1 MGRKYLELE
10 RFFFS
15 KRFLKKYYII
25 KAQNGDAAR
34 LVKVLAELHL
44 AHGYRYFAPLGRTDF
59 LSCQSGRFLLSFR

>member
-44 AHGYRYFAPLGRTDF
+44 AHGY
-59 LSCQSGRFLLSFR
+59 